1 MKGRT
6 IMKRQSGF
14 VCGIGISDD
23 GKYQKWVNHK
33 DTRVYSMWQKIIARC
48 YADYGRELT
57 YDDCT
62 VSDEFLYFQ
71 TFAEFYNQ
79 NKWTDELL
87 LVPDKDIL
95 THGKSKVYSRDTILF
110 VDKFI
115 NTIFTRR
122 QNHRG
127 NLPIGVSE
135 RRYPSGTIKYVP
147 VCNEYGKCIYLGTY
161 FTPQEAFLK
170 YKEEKERYIKEV
182 ANKYKEQFPKFP
194 QKLYDAMMNYEVFE
208 ND

>member
-1 MKGRT
+1 
-6 IMKRQSGF
+6 MKRCSGL
-14 VCGIGISDD
+14 VCGVGISDD

-33 DTRVYSMWQKIIARC
+33 DTREYSMWQKMIARC
-48 YADYGRELT
+48 YADYNRQPT
-57 YDDCT
+57 YEDCT
-62 VSDEFLYFQ
+62 VSDEFLHFQ

-87 LVPDKDIL
+87 LIPDKDIL
-95 THGKSKVYSRDTILF
+95 THGKSKVYSRETILF

-115 NTIFTRR
+115 NVMFTRR

-127 NLPIGVSE
+127 NLPIGVSD
-135 RRYPSGTIKYVP
+135 RKYPSGTIKYVP

-161 FTPQEAFLK
+161 FTPHEAFMK

-182 ANKYKEQFPKFP
+182 ANNYKNKYPKFP
-194 QKLYDAMMNYEVFE
+194 EKLYKAMMEYEVFE

>member
-1 MKGRT
+1 
-6 IMKRQSGF
+6 MKRCSGL

-33 DTRVYSMWQKIIARC
+33 DTREYSMWLKMIARC
-48 YADYGRELT
+48 YADYNRQPT
-57 YDDCT
+57 YDGCT

-87 LVPDKDIL
+87 LIPDKDIL

-135 RRYPSGTIKYVP
+135 RKYPSGTVKYVP

-161 FTPQEAFLK
+161 FTPQEAFVK

-182 ANKYKEQFPKFP
+182 ANNYKNKYPKFP
-194 QKLYDAMMNYEVFE
+194 EKLYKAMMEYEVLE
-208 ND
+208 DD